1 MAYVRVL
8 FEDLAHGRAEL
19 TSRRDLALE
28 WYAELDAPIKR
39 LFSFE
44 NAAHSV
50 SLDEFQ
56 AFHRIL
62 VECIVPETCFD
73 Q

>member
-50 SLDEFQ
+50 SLEEF
-56 AFHRIL
+56 
-62 VECIVPETCFD
+62 
-73 Q
+73 